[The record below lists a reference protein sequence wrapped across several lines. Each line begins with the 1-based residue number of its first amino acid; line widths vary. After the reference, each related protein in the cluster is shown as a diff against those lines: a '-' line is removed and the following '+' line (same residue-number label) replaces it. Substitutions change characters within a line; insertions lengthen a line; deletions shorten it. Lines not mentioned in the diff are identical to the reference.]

1 MHGEGQP
8 PQVVRRLRRRPDGR
22 QIMTGTSN
30 GTPTRNEY
38 IRDSSSDSRP
48 RRLLLHGGPLDGRT
62 QVATIRGGGRSFSGD
77 GPWTPAGVYVVTER
91 IEVGDDGQALSIAVP
106 AFA

>member
-1 MHGEGQP
+1 
-8 PQVVRRLRRRPDGR
+8 
-22 QIMTGTSN
+22 MTGTSN

-38 IRDSSSDSRP
+38 ISASSSDSRP

-62 QVATIRGGGRSFSGD
+62 RMATIRVGERAFCGD
-77 GPWTPAGVYVVTER
+77 GPWTTAGVYVVTER